1 MKNIGMVRQVDE
13 LGRIVIPIELRRVL
27 GVDEKDAVEFFI
39 DEDAKYL
46 MFRKLVS
53 GCLFCGSIEAL
64 SYFKGQLICSSCIR
78 DIRGPEPHLAEFESA
93 VALESEMKLQEK
105 RGDQGLRDISEP
117 KSQRAK
123 PDSTAVLENEGKI
136 QEGKKRRGKQED
148 TRKRLA
154 EVMQAHPNATQVELA
169 GMLGVTQSYV
179 SYLIRSAKK
188 ANSEE

>member
-39 DEDAKYL
+39 DEEAKYL

-93 VALESEMKLQEK
+93 AALESEMKLKEK
-105 RGDQGLRDISEP
+105 RGDQGLRDICIPEE
-117 KSQRAK
+117 QQDK
-123 PDSTAVLENEGKI
+123 PDSVVVLA
-136 QEGKKRRGKQED
+136 QEEKKRRGKQED

-154 EVMQAHPNATQVELA
+154 EVMRAYPNATQVELA

-179 SYLIRSAKK
+179 SYLIRSAKN
-188 ANSEE
+188 ANSEK